1 MIQLPFGTYPARFAA
16 SIANGNMV
24 YHWGQANYIETLDG
38 DSAFRIPP
46 EFVNN

>member
-1 MIQLPFGTYPARFAA
+1 
-16 SIANGNMV
+16 MV

-38 DSAFRIPP
+38 DTEFRIPP